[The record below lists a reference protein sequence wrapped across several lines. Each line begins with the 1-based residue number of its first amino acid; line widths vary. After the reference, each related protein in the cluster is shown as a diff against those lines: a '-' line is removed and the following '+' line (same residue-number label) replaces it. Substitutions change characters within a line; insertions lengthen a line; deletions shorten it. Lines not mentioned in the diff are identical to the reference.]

1 MSCMQKYTLV
11 FQRNINFSSPRHV
24 GSRRRRLP
32 VLLGSS
38 LLLPCGEAPWMH
50 EPGRARHERRCPA
63 ATTSSSW
70 CCCQITS
77 KAAVPCGNHVGSGG
91 AADAA
96 GHATDVVVVLVVTA
110 ALPTAIAILLVSA
123 TAGRVAAAAAAAAAM
138 RQGDAKA
145 EVQMSV
151 LEASVA
157 GAFFVSPDGG
167 DGRIIS

>member
-1 MSCMQKYTLV
+1 M
-11 FQRNINFSSPRHV
+11 
-24 GSRRRRLP
+24 
-32 VLLGSS
+32 
-38 LLLPCGEAPWMH
+38 
-50 EPGRARHERRCPA
+50 
-63 ATTSSSW
+63 
-70 CCCQITS
+70 
-77 KAAVPCGNHVGSGG
+77 PCGNHVGSGG

-96 GHATDVVVVLVVTA
+96 GHATDVVVLVVTA